1 MQRETREL
9 EVRVDLGEAENAEE
23 KPLEDY
29 RSLFERLEANQ
40 ISDMK
45 NLEMW

>member
-1 MQRETREL
+1 MQKEEKSR
-9 EVRVDLGEAENAEE
+9 EVRVDLSEAENSEE

-45 NLEMW
+45 NLEM